1 MLNFIPASQSACV
14 RINHPPW
21 LSPIIE
27 DFYVRDLAPRRVFI
41 VIADLLTRMRAGYM
55 IHTTRSILVWSGLSL
70 RPPGNDW
77 VSVASARAFYYVF
90 MCSEWALE
98 SWPGPRA
105 PTRGPGTRESSE
117 NLESTDEAT
126 EQFRNVLYDKADF
139 RELNYSAYFAEI
151 NQHRKKSL
159 FRIQFLIPW
168 CPEVRNMLRGVSWY
182 HDYVMNYCDHHV
194 TASIRHLSLSRDS
207 VAGRRRKSL
216 EICGNIFLS
225 LQVASLHDNNQ
236 IPSLWVSSRAEMIRV
251 SVRKGTNRIIL
262 VKMSQDQDD
271 EVLMLYPCDDDASS
285 PIEIMDKYSDIDQS
299 EEWWYENFCPVNK
312 LRNRERCN
320 PLVDWFNS
328 ILESREALNWDES
341 WCQGWSAPKLFIC
354 HIRPG
359 ERGEES
365 PLSCHQH
372 KSHVSPSSESQTS
385 QRGTMLTYY
394 LMS

>member
-117 NLESTDEAT
+117 NLESTEEAT

-139 RELNYSAYFAEI
+139 RELNYSAHFAEI
-151 NQHRKKSL
+151 NQIGKKK
-159 FRIQFLIPW
+159 FIPD
-168 CPEVRNMLRGVSWY
+168 PVSNPVVPGGEKY
-182 HDYVMNYCDHHV
+182 AARSVMISWLCHELLW
-194 TASIRHLSLSRDS
+194 SSRDS
-207 VAGRRRKSL
+207 QHPTPVPVTRLCCRPEKKWYRNLRQYFPLFASCKFAWQQSDPIFVSEQPSGDDQSECQERDKSNHPGQDESRSRWRGLDALSVWWWRILADWNHGQIFWHRSKWRVMIRKSL
-216 EICGNIFLS
+216 
-225 LQVASLHDNNQ
+225 
-236 IPSLWVSSRAEMIRV
+236 
-251 SVRKGTNRIIL
+251 
-262 VKMSQDQDD
+262 
-271 EVLMLYPCDDDASS
+271 
-285 PIEIMDKYSDIDQS
+285 
-299 EEWWYENFCPVNK
+299 
-312 LRNRERCN
+312 
-320 PLVDWFNS
+320 
-328 ILESREALNWDES
+328 
-341 WCQGWSAPKLFIC
+341 
-354 HIRPG
+354 
-359 ERGEES
+359 
-365 PLSCHQH
+365 SC
-372 KSHVSPSSESQTS
+372 K
-385 QRGTMLTYY
+385 
-394 LMS
+394 